1 MLGTFV
7 ILCMCDGR
15 EEASRIAHRLVEERL
30 AACVSILPAVESIYR
45 WQEKIETA
53 HETPLL
59 IKTTPDRFPALEK
72 RIVELHS
79 YVTPEI
85 VALPVV
91 AGLESYLR
99 WVNEQV
105 S

>member
-1 MLGTFV
+1 
-7 ILCMCDGR
+7 MCGGP
-15 EEASRIAHRLVEERL
+15 EEASRIANSLIEERL
-30 AACVSILPAVESIYR
+30 AACVSVLPTVESVYR

-59 IKTTPDRFPALEK
+59 IKTTHDRFPALEK

-79 YVTPEI
+79 YNTPEI

-91 AGLESYLR
+91 AGLEKYLR
-99 WVNEQV
+99 WVWEQV
-105 S
+105 SSE